1 VVFALRAGAECTPG
15 RPGCPLAGLPGTSRQ
30 VIVVHM
36 TGTSPAAWTGGNASR
51 RASAIAV
58 AVLCTVLVA
67 RLADAFVPGEGGQVP
82 FIVALFVLPL
92 LYAVPGTR
100 PLLARYT
107 WQLLAVQ
114 GVLTFVPFALFGGQW
129 AQGVAGLL
137 AGLVLLTLPG
147 RLSWPLAGLLL
158 AADVGVRAGLVGLPW
173 APAWSGALWVVVVFV
188 DDGLVFFGLVR
199 LSDLVAE
206 LQSARGQFAELA
218 VARERLQAAEDLQ
231 AAVGER
237 LAGVAAMT
245 AAAQQAWPG
254 NPAGARAQVEA
265 AGVAAR
271 DAVARARAV
280 TADRRMVPSPE
291 PAAAATGADIAPRL
305 AWAILVV
312 ILCGFG
318 LQILNDVYLSDF
330 TPGAA
335 TVTAAAVAAG
345 VALQL
350 YHSRRAPEG
359 GRPRAWPLTLG
370 IQTVLVYLPFVV
382 LPVRYVGGLAGF
394 AAGSFLLLVPGRW
407 RWAGY
412 AAVVTSW
419 SALYATVPQ
428 TGLTP
433 HPGFLD
439 VLYVTAVTAGV
450 GLLVY
455 GLSWLAGTARQLEA
469 LRGEL
474 ARMAVL
480 AERLRVARDV
490 HDLLGLGLSAIA
502 LKADL
507 IGRLIGRDDA
517 RAASEIAEM
526 GRICAHARADI
537 RLVTEAS
544 GDMPLD
550 AELAAAREILG
561 SAGVNVRANIGAG
574 PLPPVADAVL
584 APVLREAVT
593 NILRHSAA
601 TACTIEATTA
611 DGALRLHVSNDG
623 VPDQT
628 GAGDHAGWPAADD
641 GTGSGLANLT
651 ARVRAAGGRLT
662 VSQAGGRFDLSAEI
676 PLPRPPGPGPATGPA
691 PGLPPA
697 GTPGRPAASRRL
709 VRPGPPP
716 APRR

>member
-1 VVFALRAGAECTPG
+1 M
-15 RPGCPLAGLPGTSRQ
+15 
-30 VIVVHM
+30 VHM
-36 TGTSPAAWTGGNASR
+36 TGTSAASGTGGNASR
-51 RASAIAV
+51 RASAITV
-58 AVLCTVLVA
+58 AVLCTLLVA
-67 RLADAFVPGEGGQVP
+67 KLAGAFASDEGDQAP

-100 PLLARYT
+100 PRLARYT

-114 GVLTFVPFALFGGQW
+114 GVLTYVPLALFGGQW

-158 AADVGVRAGLVGLPW
+158 VADVAVRAGLVGLPW
-173 APAWSGALWVVVVFV
+173 APAWSAVLWVVIVFV
-188 DDGLVFFGLVR
+188 DDCVAFFGPVR
-199 LSDLVAE
+199 LAGLVAE
-206 LQSARGQFAELA
+206 LQSARGRFAELA

-254 NPAGARAQVEA
+254 NPAGARAQMEA

-271 DAVARARAV
+271 DAVARARTV
-280 TADRRMVPSPE
+280 TADRRMAPSPE
-291 PAAAATGADIAPRL
+291 PLAAATGADIAPRL

-318 LQILNDVYLSDF
+318 LGTANNIYLAHLD
-330 TPGAA
+330 PGD
-335 TVTAAAVAAG
+335 AAALLASAAAC

-350 YHSRRAPEG
+350 YHSRPALEG
-359 GRPRAWPLTLG
+359 RPPRAWPLTLAV
-370 IQTVLVYLPFVV
+370 QTVLVYLPFV
-382 LPVRYVGGLAGF
+382 LLRGYVNSLVGF

-412 AAVVTSW
+412 AAVVASW

-428 TGLTP
+428 AGQP
-433 HPGFLD
+433 PQQGWAD
-439 VLYVTAVTAGV
+439 VLYVTAVSAGV
-450 GLLVY
+450 GLMVY

-517 RAASEIAEM
+517 RAAAEIAEM

-537 RLVTEAS
+537 RLVTEAG

-550 AELAAAREILG
+550 AELAAAREILA
-561 SAGVNVRANIGAG
+561 SAGVNVRADIGTG

-611 DGALRLHVSNDG
+611 GGALRLHVSNDG
-623 VPDQT
+623 VPDQAA
-628 GAGDHAGWPAADD
+628 AGDYAAWRAADG

-651 ARVRAAGGRLT
+651 TRVRAAGGRLT

-676 PLPRPPGPGPATGPA
+676 PLPRPPGPGPATEPA
-691 PGLPPA
+691 PGPPPA
-697 GTPGRPAASRRL
+697 GTPGRPAASRRP

-716 APRR
+716 ARRR

>member
-1 VVFALRAGAECTPG
+1 
-15 RPGCPLAGLPGTSRQ
+15 
-30 VIVVHM
+30 VVHM
-36 TGTSPAAWTGGNASR
+36 TGTSAAAGTGGDASR
-51 RASAIAV
+51 RASVIAV
-58 AVLCTVLVA
+58 AVLCIVLVA
-67 RLADAFVPGEGGQVP
+67 RLAGAFASDEGDQAP

-100 PLLARYT
+100 PRLARYT

-114 GVLTFVPFALFGGQW
+114 GVLTYVPLALFGGQW

-158 AADVGVRAGLVGLPW
+158 VADVAVRAGLVGLPW
-173 APAWSGALWVVVVFV
+173 APAWSAVLWVVIVFV
-188 DDGLVFFGLVR
+188 DDCVAFFGPVR
-199 LSDLVAE
+199 LAGLVAE
-206 LQSARGQFAELA
+206 LQSARGQYAELA

-231 AAVGER
+231 AAVGGR
-237 LAGVAAMT
+237 LTGVAAMT
-245 AAAQQAWPG
+245 AAAQQALPG
-254 NPAGARAQVEA
+254 NPAEARAQMEA

-271 DAVARARAV
+271 NAIAQARAV
-280 TADRRMVPSPE
+280 TADHRTAPSPE

-312 ILCGFG
+312 SLCGFG
-318 LQILNDVYLSDF
+318 LQTANNIYLAHLD
-330 TPGAA
+330 PGGAA
-335 TVTAAAVAAG
+335 ALLASVAAC

-359 GRPRAWPLTLG
+359 RPPRAWPLTLAL
-370 IQTVLVYLPFVV
+370 QTVLVYMPFV
-382 LPVRYVGGLAGF
+382 LLRGYVGGLAGF

-412 AAVVTSW
+412 AAVVASW

-428 TGLTP
+428 AGQP
-433 HPGFLD
+433 PQQGWAV
-439 VLYVTAVTAGV
+439 VLYETAVIAGV

-455 GLSWLAGTARQLEA
+455 GLAWLAGTARQLEA

-507 IGRLIGRDDA
+507 SGRLIGRDDA
-517 RAASEIAEM
+517 RAAAEIAEM
-526 GRICAHARADI
+526 TRICAHARADI
-537 RLVTEAS
+537 RLVTEAA
-544 GDMPLD
+544 GHLPLN
-550 AELAAAREILG
+550 AELAAAREILA
-561 SAGVNVRANIGAG
+561 SAGVNVRADIGAG

-628 GAGDHAGWPAADD
+628 AAGDHAGQPVAGD

-662 VSQAGGRFDLSAEI
+662 VSKAGDRFDLSAEI
-676 PLPRPPGPGPATGPA
+676 PLSGPPGPSPAAGPA
-691 PGLPPA
+691 PGPP
-697 GTPGRPAASRRL
+697 PGRPAVSRRP

>member
-1 VVFALRAGAECTPG
+1 MVFARRVGAECMPAA
-15 RPGCPLAGLPGTSRQ
+15 RECLLAGLPGTSEQ

-36 TGTSPAAWTGGNASR
+36 TGTSAAAWTGSSASR
-51 RASAIAV
+51 RASAITA
-58 AVLCTVLVA
+58 AVLCTILVA
-67 RLADAFVPGEGGQVP
+67 RLAGAFSSDEGDQAA

-158 AADVGVRAGLVGLPW
+158 VADVAVRAGLVGLPW
-173 APAWSGALWVVVVFV
+173 SPAWSGALWVVVVFV

-199 LSDLVAE
+199 LSDLVAK
-206 LQSARGQFAELA
+206 LQSARGRFAELA
-218 VARERLQAAEDLQ
+218 VARERLEAAEDLQ

-237 LAGVAAMT
+237 LVGVAAMT
-245 AAAQQAWPG
+245 AAAQRAWPG
-254 NPAGARAQVEA
+254 NPAGTRAQMEA
-265 AGVAAR
+265 AGVIAR
-271 DAVARARAV
+271 DAVAQARAV
-280 TADRRMVPSPE
+280 TADRRMAHSPE
-291 PAAAATGADIAPRL
+291 PPAAATGADIAPRL
-305 AWAILVV
+305 AQAILVV

-318 LQILNDVYLSDF
+318 LQIVNNIYLARLR
-330 TPGAA
+330 PGGAA
-335 TVTAAAVAAG
+335 ALLASVAAS

-350 YHSRRAPEG
+350 YHSRRSPEG
-359 GRPRAWPLTLG
+359 RPLRSWPLTLA
-370 IQTVLVYLPFVV
+370 IQTVLVYLPFV
-382 LPVRYVGGLAGF
+382 LLRGQVGSLVGF

-412 AAVVTSW
+412 TAVVVSW

-428 TGLTP
+428 AGQP
-433 HPGFLD
+433 PQQGWAD
-439 VLYVTAVTAGV
+439 VLYLTAAIAGV
-450 GLLVY
+450 GLMVY
-455 GLSWLAGTARQLEA
+455 GLSWLTDTARQLEM

-480 AERLRVARDV
+480 QERLRVARDV

-517 RAASEIAEM
+517 RAEAEIAEM
-526 GRICAHARADI
+526 SRICAHARADI

-544 GDMPLD
+544 RHLLLD
-550 AELAAAREILG
+550 AELAAAREILA
-561 SAGVNVRANIGAG
+561 SAGVNVRGVIGAG
-574 PLPPVADAVL
+574 PRPAAADAVL

-623 VPDQT
+623 VPDHT
-628 GAGDHAGWPAADD
+628 AAGDHPDWLAAGD

-651 ARVRAAGGRLT
+651 GRVRAAGGRLT
-662 VSQAGGRFDLSAEI
+662 ISRAGDRFDLTAEI
-676 PLPRPPGPGPATGPA
+676 PLPDPPGPSPATRPA
-691 PGLPPA
+691 PG
-697 GTPGRPAASRRL
+697 GTPGRPAASRRP

>member
-1 VVFALRAGAECTPG
+1 VIAGTGA
-15 RPGCPLAGLPGTSRQ
+15 AG
-30 VIVVHM
+30 
-36 TGTSPAAWTGGNASR
+36 TGTAGNATAGNATAGNASQ
-51 RASAIAV
+51 RAGAIAV

-67 RLADAFVPGEGGQVP
+67 KLAGAFASDAAGQVP

-107 WQLLAVQ
+107 WPLLAVQ
-114 GVLTFVPFALFGGQW
+114 AVLTYVPFALFGGQW

-158 AADVGVRAGLVGLPW
+158 VADVAVRVGLVGLPW

-206 LQSARGQFAELA
+206 LQSARGRFAELA
-218 VARERLQAAEDLQ
+218 VARERLQAAKDLQ

-245 AAAQQAWPG
+245 GAAQQAWPG
-254 NPAGARAQVEA
+254 NPVRARAQIEA
-265 AGVAAR
+265 AGVVAR
-271 DAVARARAV
+271 DAIARARAV
-280 TADRRMVPSPE
+280 TADHRMAASPE

-312 ILCGFG
+312 SLCGFG
-318 LQILNDVYLSDF
+318 VQSANNIYLAHLR
-330 TPGAA
+330 PAGAA
-335 TVTAAAVAAG
+335 ALLASVAAC

-350 YHSRRAPEG
+350 YHSRRAPG
-359 GRPRAWPLTLG
+359 GRRPRAWPLTLA
-370 IQTVLVYLPFVV
+370 IQTVLVYLPFA
-382 LPVRYVGGLAGF
+382 LLRGYVGSLVGF

-412 AAVVTSW
+412 AAVVASW
-419 SALYATVPQ
+419 SALYAVVPQ
-428 TGLTP
+428 AGQP
-433 HPGFLD
+433 PQQGWPE
-439 VLYVTAVTAGV
+439 VLYETAAAAGV
-450 GLLVY
+450 GLMVY

-480 AERLRVARDV
+480 QERLRVARDV
-490 HDLLGLGLSAIA
+490 HDLLGLGLCAIA

-507 IGRLIGRDDA
+507 VGRLIGRDDA
-517 RAASEIAEM
+517 RAAAEIAEM

-537 RLVTEAS
+537 RLVTEA
-544 GDMPLD
+544 GRYLPLD
-550 AELAAAREILG
+550 AELAAAREILA
-561 SAGVNVRANIGAG
+561 SAGVNVRAGVGAG
-574 PLPPVADAVL
+574 PLPAAADAIL

-593 NILRHSAA
+593 NILRHSTAK
-601 TACTIEATTA
+601 ACTIEATTA
-611 DGALRLHVSNDG
+611 YGALRLHVSNDG

-628 GAGDHAGWPAADD
+628 AAGDRAAWPAADD
-641 GTGSGLANLT
+641 DTGRGLANLT

-662 VSQAGGRFDLSAEI
+662 VSQAGGWFDLSAEI
-676 PLPRPPGPGPATGPA
+676 PLPDLPDPSPA
-691 PGLPPA
+691 PEPA
-697 GTPGRPAASRRL
+697 
-709 VRPGPPP
+709 PGPPP
-716 APRR
+716 GGMRSRL